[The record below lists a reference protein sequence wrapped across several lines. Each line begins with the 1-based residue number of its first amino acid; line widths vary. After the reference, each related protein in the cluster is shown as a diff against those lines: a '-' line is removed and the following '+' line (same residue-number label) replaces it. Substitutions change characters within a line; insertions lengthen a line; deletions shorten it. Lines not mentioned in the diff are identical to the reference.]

1 MTSLVHPSI
10 KNTPRVRGRWYAPGG
25 QRPIIPRGRDI
36 TLKTVT
42 AFGKEGK
49 GVCLW
54 GGVEWP
60 KAVVVQNVT
69 ILELH
74 FDITPTFSYTAFLAL
89 RRERQG
95 AGSRFDQNGE
105 SLELRVTDFKENMES
120 EFPFPLNNSG
130 TKGTFYTI
138 TKVNFKKYL
147 TTPMNKR
154 I

>member
-1 MTSLVHPSI
+1 MTSLKHPSI

-74 FDITPTFSYTAFLAL
+74 LTLHQRFHTLPFLHSDE
-89 RRERQG
+89 RGRELDRG
-95 AGSRFDQNGE
+95 LIRMA
-105 SLELRVTDFKENMES
+105 
-120 EFPFPLNNSG
+120 
-130 TKGTFYTI
+130 
-138 TKVNFKKYL
+138 KV
-147 TTPMNKR
+147 
-154 I
+154 